1 MDIYEI
7 SLIAF
12 TPICA
17 GIGYLFK
24 YFLDSRGEYLKKINK
39 LKLEDIQF
47 KLKNFYY
54 PIHSNLLRENIIW
67 NKILNFYRNKNAN
80 GNGNN
85 NELHN
90 KLFWELDKE
99 MLDIHLE
106 NQKII
111 KDNIIEIHPDDSLTD
126 SLMKYDEHVTIYNI
140 IRKVDTERP
149 EDMDDVKWPSSFGS
163 NYPSEIVNLIEDK
176 LKILKE
182 KQNDLIYSFV

>member
-7 SLIAF
+7 SLIAV

-17 GIGYLFK
+17 AIGYLFK

-39 LKLEDIQF
+39 LKLEDVEL
-47 KLKNFYY
+47 KLKKFYY

-67 NKILNFYRNKNAN
+67 NKILTFYRSR
-80 GNGNN
+80 NGNN
-85 NELHN
+85 KELQN

-111 KDNIIEIHPDDSLTD
+111 KDTIIEIHPDDSLTNA
-126 SLMKYDEHVTIYNI
+126 LMKYDEHVTIYNI
-140 IRKVDTERP
+140 IRKADSDRP
-149 EDMDDVKWPSSFGS
+149 ENMDDVKWPSSFGS
-163 NYPSEIVNLIEDK
+163 NYPTEIVNLIEDK

-182 KQNDLIYSFV
+182 KQNNLAYSFV